1 MKAFGHPAV
10 CETLAPELVRRF
22 KIVAFDWDGTAVMS
36 RHEDAAPV
44 RELLETLLHFGVLI
58 VVITG
63 TNFPNID
70 RQLSAA
76 VQGPHKRRLY
86 ISTNRG
92 SEVYGFDE
100 QARPVL
106 LCRRTATTRENR
118 LLTEIADAVRSAFPE
133 GPLEALTYLGQNF
146 LVVPSERILP
156 VAMFLKSELGFDM
169 LADLTAVD
177 YPKREKRFEVI
188 YELYS
193 FPRNE
198 RLRLK
203 APLGD
208 GETIESVVSV
218 WGVADWLERECF
230 DMFGIRFANHPN
242 LKRILL
248 PDEWE
253 GYPLRKDYGILQQDA
268 KWVRENLHIESGQ

>member
-1 MKAFGHPAV
+1 MPDEK
-10 CETLAPELVRRF
+10 
-22 KIVAFDWDGTAVMS
+22 K
-36 RHEDAAPV
+36 
-44 RELLETLLHFGVLI
+44 
-58 VVITG
+58 
-63 TNFPNID
+63 
-70 RQLSAA
+70 
-76 VQGPHKRRLY
+76 
-86 ISTNRG
+86 
-92 SEVYGFDE
+92 DE
-100 QARPVL
+100 QAAPGGEAASSPKAPPEAKAAPKAAPAKPAGPTPVPWQSEL
-106 LCRRTATTRENR
+106 V
-118 LLTEIADAVRSAFPE
+118 DAVRRAFPE
-133 GPLEALTYLGQNF
+133 DSFDALTYLGQNF
-146 LVVPSERILP
+146 IILPSEGILP

-169 LADLTAVD
+169 LTDLTAVD

-208 GETIESVVSV
+208 GESVESVSSV
-218 WGVADWLERECF
+218 WGAADWLEREAF

-253 GYPLRKDYGILQQDA
+253 GHPLRKDYSILKQDE

>member
-1 MKAFGHPAV
+1 MA
-10 CETLAPELVRRF
+10 
-22 KIVAFDWDGTAVMS
+22 
-36 RHEDAAPV
+36 EDKKDEQPKQAAPAQ
-44 RELLETLLHFGVLI
+44 
-58 VVITG
+58 
-63 TNFPNID
+63 P
-70 RQLSAA
+70 AA
-76 VQGPHKRRLY
+76 KAAPSEAAPKAAAPAKPAGPAPLPWQ
-86 ISTNRG
+86 S
-92 SEVYGFDE
+92 
-100 QARPVL
+100 
-106 LCRRTATTRENR
+106 
-118 LLTEIADAVRSAFPE
+118 EIADAVRSAFPE